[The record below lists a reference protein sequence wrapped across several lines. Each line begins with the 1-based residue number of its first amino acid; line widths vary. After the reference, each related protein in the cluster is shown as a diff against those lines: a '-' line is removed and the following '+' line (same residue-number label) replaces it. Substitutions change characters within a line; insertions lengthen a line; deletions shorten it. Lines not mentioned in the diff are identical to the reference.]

1 MAYTFDDFK
10 NAATQAGLLDRFS
23 QADLDLAEKYPEF
36 GLSILSL
43 KQDWMNATTD
53 EQRLLANEAA
63 NQLRSSYGNYMGG
76 DDGLDYVSQGKI
88 PGQIDTVLD
97 EIYNYGDFT
106 YGSAP
111 TYTNQYAQMQQDLLD
126 SILNRPDFSYD
137 VEQDPL
143 WGNYRKSYLR
153 EGQRATADALG
164 QASAASGG
172 RPSTWATTAATQAGD
187 YYATQLNDII
197 PELEQR
203 AYERYL
209 DDYNMLIS
217 DLGQVN
223 TQEQMDYQKYLTDLS
238 QFNTDRDFAFGQYL
252 SDYDILQNQLAALQ
266 GQDQADYNRW
276 QDQLEADRWE
286 QQWQYEQ
293 QLDQLQ
299 QAQQAQEFAQ
309 AQVDAILSAGGTP
322 SAELISQSGYT
333 QEYVD
338 ALRNA
343 YLREL
348 AAQQAGGSSG
358 GGRYY
363 SSGRGSGGNS
373 ASPEEDEGDTI
384 AALKQEYPGGTIPA
398 DVWNQLVAAGMTEQQ
413 LRAAGFQKQT
423 GKADLVAVPGYG
435 YLPWEDAER
444 LVDQGLIKVTG
455 TDKNGNVNF
464 TQIKKPGQGNVAL
477 SR

>member
-63 NQLRSSYGNYMGG
+63 NQLRSSYGNYVGG
-76 DDGLDYVSQGKI
+76 GAGMDYVSQGKI

-126 SILNRPDFSYD
+126 SILNREDFSYD

-143 WGNYRKSYLR
+143 WGSYRKSYLR

-223 TQEQMDYQKYLTDLS
+223 TQEQLDYQKYLTDLS
-238 QFNTDRDFAFGQYL
+238 QFNTDRYFAFGQYL

-266 GQDQADYNRW
+266 GQDQADHNRF
-276 QDQLEADRWE
+276 QDKLNA
-286 QQWQYEQ
+286 
-293 QLDQLQ
+293 QLQ
-299 QAQQAQEFAQ
+299 QSQQDQQFAQ
-309 AQVDAILSAGGTP
+309 AQVDAILAAGGTP
-322 SAELISQSGYT
+322 SAELIGQSGYT

-338 ALRNA
+338 ALRAA
-343 YLREL
+343 YQREL
-348 AAQQAGGSSG
+348 AALQGGGGSSG
-358 GGRYY
+358 GYY
-363 SSGRGSGGNS
+363 RSDTGKDNTTPKSD
-373 ASPEEDEGDTI
+373 EEEAI
-384 AALKQEYPGGTIPA
+384 AALKQQYPGGTIPA
-398 DVWNQLVAAGMTEQQ
+398 DVWSQMVAAGMTEQQ
-413 LRAAGFQKQT
+413 LRAAGFT
-423 GKADLVAVPGYG
+423 PVATSAQMSNYKHQLSSIPG
-435 YLPWEDAER
+435 LTKEN
-444 LVDQGLIKVTG
+444 
-455 TDKNGNVNF
+455 KNGMIEDWVRSGR
-464 TQIKKPGQGNVAL
+464 ISEEQGEELLAYIGY
-477 SR
+477 